1 MEFFFLSAV
10 NESEDADGQQGIKVF
25 MLTAESSGKRTYAE
39 VSN

>member
-1 MEFFFLSAV
+1 MGFFLSAV